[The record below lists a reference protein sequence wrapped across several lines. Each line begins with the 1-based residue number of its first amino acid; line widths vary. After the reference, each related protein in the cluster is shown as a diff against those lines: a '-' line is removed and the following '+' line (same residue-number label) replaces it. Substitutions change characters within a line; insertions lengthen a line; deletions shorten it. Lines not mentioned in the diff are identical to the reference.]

1 MSNTNS
7 IKLQRNWKNMILIS
21 HGFFHCWRQTV
32 EETIGQQEA
41 KKLVQRFWEL
51 VGQGT
56 AEAYLK
62 KNRDPDSVEDVVQAF
77 ARASEVMGETVR
89 VEKDG
94 EAVLL
99 VHDACPWIDS
109 YRDYGS
115 PGQCQLGCDR
125 WFGAAVEGISPRL
138 RVETTACQ
146 AAGDQ
151 TCARRFT
158 FIS

>member
-1 MSNTNS
+1 MSTADI
-7 IKLQRNWKNMILIS
+7 IKLQRNWKAMVIIS
-21 HGFFHCWRQTV
+21 HDFFHRWRQTV
-32 EETIGQQEA
+32 EETIGPQEA

-62 KNRDPDSVEDVVQAF
+62 KKRDPDNVEDVVRALT
-77 ARASEVMGETVR
+77 RASEIMGGTVR

-94 EAVLL
+94 ETVLL
-99 VHDACPWIDS
+99 IHDACSWIDS

-125 WFGAAVEGISPRL
+125 WIGAAIEYISPRL
-138 RVETTACQ
+138 RVETTACL

-158 FIS
+158 LIS